1 MSVTLYTP
9 DSNVIVHETK
19 VDFRRRVVQRQIN
32 LVQYD
37 KSMPVI
43 AVQLCSNGNEYVLP
57 ENASAYI
64 RFGKRDHTYVYNE
77 CLGCDQT
84 RTIVYFAITDQ
95 MTVFYGEH
103 TPIVELRIG
112 DTVAGSGSIPIWID
126 RNPIQNGDTESKS
139 DLSVFEKAIEAAQK
153 INVKLPTD
161 LKATATNLSL
171 LAGDT
176 KIGSGINLSG
186 FEYDEETKTL
196 KASGGSGASVSPC
209 LNLLDMTARPATIRT
224 SITEEEKNNL
234 DKGLYNSVL
243 YFDASAGQAGL
254 ASMAFPEPLTTQV
267 MPNPSFSIFNLTIDT
282 ETHKATIIGSSM
294 YDINIDVFNKNEDGT
309 YPISIRKMDEATFAG
324 GGGGAI
330 QEIEAIKVE
339 AAPAEE
345 QAILRA
351 SGDGDEFVQYE
362 YTQYT
367 LSSTPTSPMYI
378 MKVKN
383 DDESYSRI
391 TMILQ
396 YSLDSLDTSEQEYYG
411 CKIGSLSD
419 DINTCVYAY
428 SSGNFATIS
437 NQGYLPPEIKSGD
450 AGKVLVAGGN
460 GYILENLSTMAEK
473 TVCIV
478 KAHGVKNIPFI
489 QKYHGIYGCYRID
502 DGSITVSG
510 ERSRDVIFVGY
521 PFVYGDANEGNG
533 YLMGSIYMGTFMPRS
548 VNDRCYYSLVGT
560 GIYTFANGKIN
571 ATQIGLVGNET
582 IGGMA
587 LLAGHTTT
595 SDEITA
601 TIENATSSA
610 VSYDVNLMAL
620 QYGFKET
627 ADGSA
632 VIKTFLGYA
641 DHNTSNK
648 LKLSGLFDG
657 KQGTAALEKDGSGNW
672 VSNTPIEYAG
682 AQETQETHHHTLMIK
697 ENGRIVF
704 AANRELGSAKAATSL
719 KTLISTFAGTKTAG
733 FGDYILLTVDTAAKL
748 KKQDGTEV
756 NLSTLTV
763 TIEDIVSK

>member
-1 MSVTLYTP
+1 MAVKLYTP
-9 DSNVIVHETK
+9 DANVIVHETK

-171 LAGDT
+171 LAGST

-186 FEYDEETKTL
+186 FEYDEATKTL

-209 LNLLDMTARPATIRT
+209 LNLLDQETQGIRT

-243 YFDASAGQAGL
+243 YFDESAGPLGFI
-254 ASMAFPEPLTTQV
+254 STFFPEPLALIDR
-267 MPNPSFSIFNLTIDT
+267 NINFSIFNFTADEMTEKITIT
-282 ETHKATIIGSSM
+282 GSSI
-294 YDINIDVFNKNEDGT
+294 YSIIIDVPNKNEDGT
-309 YPISIRKMDEATFAG
+309 YPIYIRKREEATFG
-324 GGGGAI
+324 GGGGGGSADTSTMVEKNVAI
-330 QEIEAIKVE
+330 VE
-339 AAPAEE
+339 ADAT
-345 QAILRA
+345 
-351 SGDGDEFVQYE
+351 E
-362 YTQYT
+362 Y
-367 LSSTPTSPMYI
+367 
-378 MKVKN
+378 
-383 DDESYSRI
+383 
-391 TMILQ
+391 
-396 YSLDSLDTSEQEYYG
+396 
-411 CKIGSLSD
+411 
-419 DINTCVYAY
+419 A
-428 SSGNFATIS
+428 
-437 NQGYLPPEIKSGD
+437 
-450 AGKVLVAGGN
+450 
-460 GYILENLSTMAEK
+460 
-473 TVCIV
+473 
-478 KAHGVKNIPFI
+478 PFI
-489 QKYHGIYGCYRID
+489 QTYNGIYGLYRITD
-502 DGSITVSG
+502 CSITVTNDD
-510 ERSRDVIFVGY
+510 RDDILFVGY
-521 PFVYGDANEGNG
+521 PLIPRDTEGIG
-533 YLMGSIYMGTFMPRS
+533 YLVGSIYMGTHVPYTLRQEF
-548 VNDRCYYSLVGT
+548 NYSFVGT
-560 GIYTFANGKIN
+560 GTYKFTNGVID
-571 ATQIGLVGNET
+571 ATPYGCVGNMT
-582 IGGMA
+582 FGGLA
-587 LLAGHTTT
+587 LLAGHETT
-595 SDEITA
+595 SDEITTA
-601 TIENATSSA
+601 IENGRRSG
-610 VSYDVNLMAL
+610 VSYKVTLMTLKYDFQEKDDVP
-620 QYGFKET
+620 GPT
-627 ADGSA
+627 
-632 VIKTFLGYA
+632 KTFIGYV
-641 DHNTSNK
+641 DDNTSNK

-657 KQGTAALEKDGSGNW
+657 KQGTAVLEKDSSGAW

-682 AQETQETHHHTLMIK
+682 TQETHHHTLMIK

-704 AANRELGSAKAATSL
+704 AANRELKSATAATNL
-719 KTLISTFAGTKTAG
+719 ETLISTFAGTTTAG

-756 NLSTLTV
+756 DLSTLNV
-763 TIEDIVSK
+763 TIEDIVK